1 MISTKDSLKTIF
13 RYLLPYKRMLAVVIL
28 VLLCDV
34 GGSLLVPTITANM
47 INAAVSGGSLDEI
60 IKDGIIMLAI
70 AIISGGLTLLGCW
83 LCARL
88 SANFGRDIRKDLYDK
103 SLTLSGTDFEK
114 FGTASMITR
123 TLNDINV
130 IQQAFIDFVQMV
142 LPVPIMCVLGIAF
155 SFAISKKM
163 GFLVLGATAFVM
175 IAALFIMRKATPIF
189 EKLQSLLDRMN
200 VVLRENLT
208 GVRVIRAFNKEK
220 HEIKRTRKTFED
232 YAMTSISANY
242 LFVGLDALTTVLIN
256 FCIVAILYL
265 GAGEVG
271 AGNMQIGDIS
281 AVTEYAI
288 WILFYVMMAQ
298 IIIMLIPRALTCTRR
313 VGTVLQLEPEILD
326 GRGNGEAPALIR
338 SASGNGA
345 VSTKGESSPNR
356 ESSPAIGISNTD
368 SPAIEIPG
376 IENPVTSA
384 AGDIIRFEN
393 VSFSFADAD
402 EKTLAGI
409 DFTCKR
415 GQTTAIIGG
424 TGSGKS
430 TIAKLILRFHDVTE
444 GRVSLCGRDIRELA
458 QSELRS
464 HISYIPQ
471 KAWLFSGT
479 IAENLRYGQ
488 RDASDAELIHALKTA
503 QSDFVFELPDGL
515 ESAVAQGGSNFS
527 GGQKQRLSIARAL
540 VKKADLYVFDDS
552 FSALDFQTDA
562 ALRHALKDEI
572 QDAAILIIAQ
582 RVSTILHADQI
593 LVLDDGRIAGL
604 GRHEELMQS
613 CEIYRDIVNSQMKG
627 GAQNV

>member
-345 VSTKGESSPNR
+345 ASGNCAVSAKGESSPNR
-356 ESSPAIGISNTD
+356 ES

-540 VKKADLYVFDDS
+540 VKKADLYIFDDS

>member
-345 VSTKGESSPNR
+345 ASGNCAVSTKGESSPNR
-356 ESSPAIGISNTD
+356 ESSPAI
-368 SPAIEIPG
+368 EIPG
-376 IENPVTSA
+376 IENPATSA

-540 VKKADLYVFDDS
+540 VKKADLYIFDDS

>member
-271 AGNMQIGDIS
+271 AGNIQIGDIS

-345 VSTKGESSPNR
+345 ASGNCAVSTKGESSPNR
-356 ESSPAIGISNTD
+356 ESSPAI
-368 SPAIEIPG
+368 EIPG
-376 IENPVTSA
+376 IENPATSA

>member
-356 ESSPAIGISNTD
+356 ESSPAI
-368 SPAIEIPG
+368 EIPG